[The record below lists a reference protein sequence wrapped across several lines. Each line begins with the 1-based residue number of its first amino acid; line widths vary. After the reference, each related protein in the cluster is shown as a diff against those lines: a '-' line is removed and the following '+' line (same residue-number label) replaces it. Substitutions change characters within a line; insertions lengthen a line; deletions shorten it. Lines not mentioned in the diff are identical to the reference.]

1 MYRKTYFCVCEGQQ
15 EEMYL
20 KHLGVLLKK
29 FPERVV
35 TFNTRRGL
43 PEKLNSDY
51 TDYDA
56 VALFDHDCKEE
67 EFRRKIEFCEQ
78 LQRKSKKKKGKKI
91 YHAYSNVNIDV
102 WFILHKEDFNR
113 PVTST
118 NAYIDDVRR
127 IYKLSQDANI
137 KEKAVLDKI
146 LTQITLDDVK
156 SAIKRAEQIR
166 ASKLETDRFMLS
178 SVACYNNPDFSIHDF
193 LKIVL
198 QDCNEL

>member
-56 VALFDHDCKEE
+56 VALFDHDCKEK

-146 LTQITLDDVK
+146 LT
-156 SAIKRAEQIR
+156 
-166 ASKLETDRFMLS
+166 
-178 SVACYNNPDFSIHDF
+178 
-193 LKIVL
+193 
-198 QDCNEL
+198 